1 MSCLDTGGSV
11 RTVFV
16 DFHKA
21 FDLVNHNLLF
31 DKLQNV
37 YGIPNCLLKWFGSYL
52 CNRHQRVRANQL
64 TSAWKQLNGA
74 MPQGSWLGPL
84 SFLALTNNLTA
95 GCIVHKYIDDTI
107 SSEVLESKTQDSNM
121 KAFIANLLNWA
132 DRSDM

>member
-1 MSCLDTGGSV
+1 MSCLGTGGS
-11 RTVFV
+11 VFV
-16 DFHKA
+16 DFHRA

-52 CNRHQRVRANQL
+52 SNRHHRVRANQL
-64 TSAWKQLNGA
+64 THISLELKQLNGA

-107 SSEVLESKTQDSNM
+107 LSEVLESKTQDSNM
-121 KAFIANLLNWA
+121 KAFIANLLNLS